1 LRGGYLYLIRAHLL
15 LPYHAL
21 IDQAKER
28 LKGDKAIGTTGKGI
42 GPAYVDKVARVGHRV
57 GELLDVEELSSKIVN
72 YFSHTKPIC

>member
-1 LRGGYLYLIRAHLL
+1 MLSPSNFIKEMSSLKILRGGYLYLIRLIYL

-42 GPAYVDKVARVGHRV
+42 GPAYVDKVARVGHRLV
-57 GELLDVEELSSKIVN
+57 S
-72 YFSHTKPIC
+72 F